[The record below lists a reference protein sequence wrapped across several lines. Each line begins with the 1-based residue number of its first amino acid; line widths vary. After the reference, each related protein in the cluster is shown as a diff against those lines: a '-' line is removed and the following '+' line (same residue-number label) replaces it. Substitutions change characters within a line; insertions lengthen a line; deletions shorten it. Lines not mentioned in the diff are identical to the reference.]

1 MSKEKVHVEC
11 SFSVH
16 YTLEMELE
24 DGEDFLERICGKQIF
39 TLDSTSTDV
48 LSKSFINLERFG
60 LDDCVLR
67 EQGITVVESDWDGD
81 PSPTGRGIYRR
92 EWEIAVEVEND
103 AQDK

>member
-1 MSKEKVHVEC
+1 MSKEKVQVKC

-24 DGEDFLERICGKQIF
+24 EEEDFRDKICGKEIF
-39 TLDSTSTDV
+39 TTCSSCM
-48 LSKSFINLERFG
+48 SKQTFG

-67 EQGITVVESDWDGD
+67 EQRITVVESDWDGD

-92 EWEIAVEVEND
+92 EWEIEELD
-103 AQDK
+103 